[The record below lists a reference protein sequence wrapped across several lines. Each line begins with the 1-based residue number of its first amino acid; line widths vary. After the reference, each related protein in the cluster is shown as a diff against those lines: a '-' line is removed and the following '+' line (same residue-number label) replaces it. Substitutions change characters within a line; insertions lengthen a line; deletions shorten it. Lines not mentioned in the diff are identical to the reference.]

1 VPLKWQDWYL
11 IVPIL
16 RNDRDREK
24 ERKRQVELQEVLQE
38 EVQPK
43 IANEIEKAADSAA
56 DEYEKTGGIG
66 TGFVGV
72 RHTLAFD
79 RILTRHYRNVVTAFS
94 SMTFSTLTKH
104 FRKFEVKES
113 RDTFQILAEGWIL
126 EHALEQANI
135 IAQTTQEDI
144 VAVLLSGQQEGLGAR
159 EIARMIRDKVGGQ
172 IGKIRA
178 ETIAITET
186 HNAATFANLTSA
198 ELLDEEL
205 DLGLQKEWMSVED
218 GRSRASHRIADRQ
231 HRDLNEPFLVGGE
244 NLMRPGDPR
253 GSAKNIIRCRC
264 VMGYVTKE
272 DQ

>member
-1 VPLKWQDWYL
+1 M
-11 IVPIL
+11 PIL
-16 RNDRDREK
+16 RNDRDRER

-43 IANEIEKAADSAA
+43 ISAEIERAADGAA
-56 DEYEKTGGIG
+56 DEYEKTGGLG
-66 TGFVGV
+66 SAFVAV
-72 RHTLAFD
+72 RHALAFD
-79 RILTRHYRNVVTAFS
+79 RILTRHYRNVVTAFG
-94 SMTFSTLTKH
+94 SMTFNTLTKH

-113 RDTFQILAEGWIL
+113 RDTFQILAESWIL
-126 EHALEQANI
+126 EHALEQSNI
-135 IAQTTQEDI
+135 IAKTTQEDI
-144 VAVLLSGQQEGLGAR
+144 AAVLLSAQREGLGSR

-198 ELLDEEL
+198 TILDEDL
-205 DLGLQKEWMSVED
+205 DLGLRKEWLSVKD
-218 GRSRASHRIADRQ
+218 GRSRTTHKIVNGQ
-231 HRDLNEPFLVGGE
+231 KRDMNKPFQVGGE

-253 GSAKNIIRCRC
+253 GSGKNIIRCRC